1 MEIYKKIFEAK
12 KEFTAISKD
21 QKNPHFQSAYYD
33 INDLLKMVEPVLHSK
48 GLMIMQ
54 PIKDGKISTI
64 IIDVDTGETLEA
76 YYQLDHNP
84 NPQKVGS
91 EITYYRR
98 YLLSS
103 LLSLQ
108 ADDDDGNKAS
118 EKKPEDTKQWL
129 NEQTKEWDAVM
140 KAIEDGKVKDLAIV
154 KSKYK
159 LSKAVAKVLTEY
171 IKEVST
177 QH

>member
-1 MEIYKKIFEAK
+1 MEKKSIYKKVFEAK
-12 KEFTAISKD
+12 QEFTSIAKD
-21 QKNPHFQSAYYD
+21 QKNPHFNSAYYD

-48 GLMIMQ
+48 GLMILQ
-54 PIKDGKISTI
+54 PINDGKITTQL
-64 IIDVDTGETLEA
+64 IDVESGESIEVS
-76 YYQLDHNP
+76 YQLDHNP

-118 EKKPEDTKQWL
+118 EKKAEDTKPWL
-129 NEQTKEWDAVM
+129 NMNTPDWDVVC
-140 KAIEDGKVKDLAIV
+140 KAIEEGKVKDVNIV
-154 KSKYK
+154 RKKYK
-159 LSKAVAKVLTEY
+159 VNKDVAKEIENY
-171 IKEVST
+171 IKENS
-177 QH
+177 

>member
-1 MEIYKKIFEAK
+1 MKIYKKIFEAK

-33 INDLLKMVEPVLHSK
+33 INDLLRMVEPVLHSK
-48 GLMIMQ
+48 GLMVIQ
-54 PIKDGKISTI
+54 PINDGKISTI
-64 IIDVDTGETLEA
+64 IIDVETGDTVEA
-76 YYQLDHNP
+76 SYQLDHNP

-118 EKKPEDTKQWL
+118 EKKPEDTKPWL
-129 NEQTKEWDAVM
+129 NEGTYQWDAVL

-154 KSKYK
+154 KTKYK
-159 LSKAVAKVLTEY
+159 INKNNALTLQDYIDEVAA
-171 IKEVST
+171 